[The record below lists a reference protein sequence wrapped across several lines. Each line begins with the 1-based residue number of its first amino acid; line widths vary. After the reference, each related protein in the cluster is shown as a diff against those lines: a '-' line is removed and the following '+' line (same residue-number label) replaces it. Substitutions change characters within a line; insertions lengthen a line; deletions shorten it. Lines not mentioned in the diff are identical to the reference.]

1 MKDWKGVIE
10 MKKFAVGMFS
20 IALILGAG
28 TAVFAAGNPDKG
40 QSFEE
45 MLPFME
51 KMHPD
56 FTTEELEGMYNDCHG
71 SEGMMNGSGMNSEN
85 MMSQF

>member
-1 MKDWKGVIE
+1 MKEKKGE
-10 MKKFAVGMFS
+10 MELRKFAVGMFS

-40 QSFEE
+40 RSFEE
-45 MLPFME
+45 MLPLME

-71 SEGMMNGSGMNSEN
+71 SEGIMNESGMSSEDMMNR
-85 MMSQF
+85 F